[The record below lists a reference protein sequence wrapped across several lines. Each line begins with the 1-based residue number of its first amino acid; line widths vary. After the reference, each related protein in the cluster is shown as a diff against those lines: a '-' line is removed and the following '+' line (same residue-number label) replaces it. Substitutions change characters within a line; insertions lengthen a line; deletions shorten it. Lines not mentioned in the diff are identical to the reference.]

1 MSGLNRLFPFAK
13 KKPNIPVKFSDKID
27 SKSSKQKCIDD
38 KNVLINKNL
47 ESLRWDI
54 LTENN
59 EKAKFNLD
67 KTCNNEI
74 SKKCLLETFKEDPS
88 QDDDSEIKPLNKKSF
103 TRKSSS
109 VSEASIEGIKNYQ
122 RWNIPFSSKFKGQN
136 FDKTLLT
143 MQDLIYYNPVTNP
156 IIKETKVEQK
166 EDVEDD
172 PDNDLLNFEPVSKI

>member
-27 SKSSKQKCIDD
+27 TKSSKQKCIDD
-38 KNVLINKNL
+38 KNL

-59 EKAKFNLD
+59 EKTKLNLD
-67 KTCNNEI
+67 NTCNNEI
-74 SKKCLLETFKEDPS
+74 SKKCLLETFKEDSS
-88 QDDDSEIKPLNKKSF
+88 QDDDSEIKPIIKKLF
-103 TRKSSS
+103 TQKSSS
-109 VSEASIEGIKNYQ
+109 ISEASIEGIKNYQ

-172 PDNDLLNFEPVSKI
+172 PDNDLLKFEPVSKI